1 MKVNF
6 IVEYL
11 FSLEIINTTVAK
23 GEEVIERAH
32 PEETAS
38 ATKVGSVGNIFKA
51 PNRLPKNTAIII
63 GLTPSQENGTI
74 NIDIISRNK
83 CSGNA

>member
-32 PEETAS
+32 PAETAS
-38 ATKVGSVGNIFKA
+38 ATKVGSVGNTFKA
-51 PNRLPKNTAIII
+51 PNRLPKNTAIIM

-83 CSGNA
+83 CSGIA

>member
-1 MKVNF
+1 MKVNL
-6 IVEYL
+6 IEEYL
-11 FSLEIINTTVAK
+11 FNFEIINTTVAK

-38 ATKVGSVGNIFKA
+38 ATKVGSLGNILID
-51 PNRLPKNTAIII
+51 PNILPKNIAIII

-74 NIDIISRNK
+74 NRDIISKNK

>member
-1 MKVNF
+1 MKVNL

-11 FSLEIINTTVAK
+11 FSFEIINTTVAN

-32 PEETAS
+32 PAETAS
-38 ATKVGSVGNIFKA
+38 ATKVGSVGNILIDPKM
-51 PNRLPKNTAIII
+51 LPKNTAIII

-74 NIDIISRNK
+74 NIDIISKNK
-83 CSGNA
+83 YSGNA